1 MLRITR
7 IAILIIAF
15 CLGSGP
21 TAGAKDFAF
30 ESQKVFAV
38 GEKAELEL
46 NYFEGNLQI
55 TSHDVN
61 RIVIKATRRV
71 SAVGM
76 DEARELAENIV
87 LKTDQAREKLA
98 VNTSFLQK
106 IERNSSLWNKLFG
119 GDSEKPYGTIDFDIL
134 VPENCSIN
142 LSNNTGSI
150 SVSNLRSSVRIRS
163 SASDI
168 HLSGIEGPVTIDNA
182 SGKTTGEMLFGPVT
196 LYQPLGEIA
205 LEWIEGDIRI
215 KSASAKIDI
224 RQEKGSID
232 LVNTTGPIKIQTNLF
247 SSQDNFVTT
256 ESGNVELMVP
266 VTASGQLAI
275 ASDLGNIKTDMPIK
289 IKSVTRKQLVGEFG
303 DGGVTFHVNS
313 TTGDVSVAQF

>member
-1 MLRITR
+1 MLRILR
-7 IAILIIAF
+7 IAILITAF
-15 CLGSGP
+15 CLG
-21 TAGAKDFAF
+21 AGDPALAKNFAF

-38 GEKAELEL
+38 DDNTELEL
-46 NYFEGNLQI
+46 NYFEGDLQI
-55 TSHDVN
+55 SSHKVN
-61 RIVIKATRRV
+61 RIVIKATRKV

-87 LKTDQAREKLA
+87 LKTDQSRHKITI
-98 VNTSFLQK
+98 NTSFLRK
-106 IERNSSLWNKLFG
+106 IDRNSSLWKKLFG
-119 GDSEKPYGTIDFDIL
+119 GDTDNPYGTIDFEIL

-142 LSNNTGSI
+142 VSNNSGNI

-168 HLSGIEGPVTIDNA
+168 HLSGIEGPVTVDNA
-182 SGKTTGEMLFGPVT
+182 SGKTAGEMLFGPVT
-196 LYQPLGEIA
+196 LFQPLGEIS

-215 KSASAKIDI
+215 KSTSAKIDI

-256 ESGNVELMVP
+256 ESGDVRVMVP
-266 VTASGQLAI
+266 VTSSGQLAI
-275 ASDLGNIKTDMPIK
+275 ASELGNIKTDMPIK
-289 IKSVTRKQLVGEFG
+289 IKSVSRKQLVGEFG

-313 TTGDVSVAQF
+313 TTGDISVAQF